1 MSTRSMLCIKQSDGS
16 LKAMFKHWDGYPSF
30 MMPFLDEFNS
40 DELANELVRFGG
52 CESFQ
57 TPEEKERKQ
66 TTYPDDYPEDKYF
79 KCSNGNYIFYGY
91 DSPIEYKNLKALW
104 NDPDNFAIEYVYIWN
119 GYKWVIIDPDADEIK

>member
-57 TPEEKERKQ
+57 TPEDKQ
-66 TTYPDDYPEDKYF
+66 LILTIIQKI
-79 KCSNGNYIFYGY
+79 SIL
-91 DSPIEYKNLKALW
+91 SVLM
-104 NDPDNFAIEYVYIWN
+104 AITSFTDMIVQ
-119 GYKWVIIDPDADEIK
+119 

>member
-1 MSTRSMLCIKQSDGS
+1 MSTRSMVCIKQSDGS

-30 MMPFLDEFNS
+30 MMPFLENFCD
-40 DELANELVRFGG
+40 DDLANELVRFGG

-57 TPEEKERKQ
+57 TSEEKERKQ

-104 NDPDNFAIEYVYIWN
+104 SDPDNFAIEYVYIWN
-119 GYKWVIIDPDADEIK
+119 GYKWVVIDPDADEIK

>member
-1 MSTRSMLCIKQSDGS
+1 MSTRSMICIKQSDGS

-30 MMPFLDEFNS
+30 MMPFLEDFC
-40 DELANELVRFGG
+40 DDDLANELVRFGG

-57 TPEEKERKQ
+57 TSEEKERKQ
-66 TTYPDDYPEDKYF
+66 TTYPDQYPEDKYF

-91 DSPIEYKNLKALW
+91 DSPKEYKNLKELW
-104 NDPDNFAIEYVYIWN
+104 SDPDNFDIEYVYIWN